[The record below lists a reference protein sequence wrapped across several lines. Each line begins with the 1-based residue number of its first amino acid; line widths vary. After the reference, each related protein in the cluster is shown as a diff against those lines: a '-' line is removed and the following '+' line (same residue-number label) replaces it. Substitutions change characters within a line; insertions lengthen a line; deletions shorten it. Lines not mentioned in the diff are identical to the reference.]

1 MKEERFFY
9 DEALSGEL
17 PEEEARHALRVLR
30 LQTGDEIRL
39 MDGKGAF
46 LRAEITTATGH
57 RCFYRILSSEPQQPA
72 WSGYIH
78 LAMAPT
84 KMNERVEWMA
94 EKATEI
100 GFDELSFLD
109 CQFSERHVMKIDRID
124 RILVSSVK
132 QSHKARKPKL
142 NEMIDFRR
150 FVEMP
155 REGDKYI
162 CHCYDGFGEKPLLD
176 KVVESGHKCTVLIGP
191 EGDFSVE
198 EVQLAIDN
206 GYKCVSLGRSR
217 LRTETAALAAVHIIH
232 LKNEIE

>member
-9 DEALSGEL
+9 DEALLGEL

-39 MDGKGAF
+39 MDGKGNF
-46 LRAEITTATGH
+46 LHAEITTATGH
-57 RCFYRILSSEPQQPA
+57 RCFYRILSTELQQPA

-109 CQFSERHVMKIDRID
+109 CQFSERHVMKTDRID
-124 RILVSSVK
+124 RILVSAVK

-142 NEMIDFRR
+142 NEMTDFRH
-150 FVEMP
+150 FIETP
-155 REGDKYI
+155 RDGDKYI
-162 CHCYDGFGEKPLLD
+162 CHCYDGFGEKPLLND
-176 KVVESGHKCTVLIGP
+176 VVERGKESTVLIGP
-191 EGDFSVE
+191 EGDFSIE
-198 EVQLAIDN
+198 EVKFAVAN
-206 GYKCVSLGRSR
+206 GYRCVSLGKSR
-217 LRTETAALAAVHIIH
+217 LRTETAALAAVHIMH
-232 LKNEIE
+232 LKNEIV